1 MKSPETMLLVLII
14 AVVVTVP
21 VNAQKERGETTFKIS
36 YGQPALKLFLR
47 HLPPK
52 DNREAKPSRVV
63 LFIHGATFPSGLAA
77 AFRFDGRSWMDDLSE
92 SGFDVW
98 ALDFLGYGG
107 SDRYPEMSA
116 GADDNPPLGRAPETA
131 KQIAG
136 AVAFITQKQ
145 KVAKVS
151 LIAHSWGTM
160 PAALFATQQ
169 PERIDRL
176 VLFGPIAMRSG
187 TENGAEKRPAWWV
200 YTPEDQWKR
209 FDGYLPKGETPVFEK
224 RHFDIWGPAYL
235 ASDSTSVSRTPPSV
249 KIPYGPIADI
259 DEAWNGKLAY
269 DPAKIRVPTLIVR
282 GEWDSVTTNEDA
294 HRLYQA
300 MRMSPLKRDVVISR
314 GTHVMHLEESRFQ
327 LYREAQTFLEGNDTV
342 KMTGSLNQLRGRSEM
357 KSGNESNLEAT
368 KRSKSI
374 SIPGYDYGDKSL
386 ATSPISMRELNLL
399 EKTVTL
405 SEEDKRYLREAGD
418 ALEDQIDAILD
429 VWRGVINAEPAL
441 SYYSEKPDGKPDE
454 AYRAAVRKRFG
465 QWILDTCRRPYD
477 QSWLDYQYEIA
488 LRHTSKKKNKTDGAN
503 APSYIPLRYLLAFSA
518 VINTTIRPFLTRH
531 GHTEEEVERMHQA
544 WIKAVTLQVTIWSRA
559 YVGESDW

>member
-1 MKSPETMLLVLII
+1 MKSPKAMLLAMLI
-14 AVVVTVP
+14 AVYVTTP
-21 VNAQKERGETTFKIS
+21 VNAQKESGETTFKIP

-52 DNREAKPSRVV
+52 DSRRAKPNRVV

-77 AFRFDGRSWMDDLSE
+77 AFRFDGHSWMDDLSE

-116 GADDNPPLGRAPETA
+116 GADDNPPLGRATETV
-131 KQIAG
+131 KQIAS

-145 KVAKVS
+145 NVAKVS
-151 LIAHSWGTM
+151 LIAHSWGTI
-160 PAALFATQQ
+160 PAALFATRR

-176 VLFGPIAMRSG
+176 VLFGPITMRSG
-187 TENGAEKRPAWWV
+187 TENGAQKQPAWWV
-200 YTPEDQWKR
+200 YTAEDQWKR
-209 FDGYLPKGETPVFEK
+209 FDGYLPKGEPPVFEK

-235 ASDSTSVSRTPPSV
+235 ASDSTGVSRTPPGV
-249 KIPYGPIADI
+249 KIPYGPVADI

-269 DPAKIRVPTLIVR
+269 DPAKIGAPTLIAR

-294 HRLYQA
+294 HWLYQA
-300 MRMSPLKRDVVISR
+300 MRNSPLKRDVVINR

-327 LYREAQTFLEGNDTV
+327 LYREAQTFLEGNDTA
-342 KMTGSLNQLRGRSEM
+342 KMTGSLNQIGRRSEM
-357 KSGNESNLEAT
+357 KSGNERNLEAA

-374 SIPGYDYGDKSL
+374 SIPGYNYGDKSL
-386 ATSPISMRELNLL
+386 ATSPISMRELELL

-418 ALEDQIDAILD
+418 ALEDQIDAVLD

-544 WIKAVTLQVTIWSRA
+544 WIKAVTLQVAIWSRA
-559 YVGESDW
+559 YAGQSDW